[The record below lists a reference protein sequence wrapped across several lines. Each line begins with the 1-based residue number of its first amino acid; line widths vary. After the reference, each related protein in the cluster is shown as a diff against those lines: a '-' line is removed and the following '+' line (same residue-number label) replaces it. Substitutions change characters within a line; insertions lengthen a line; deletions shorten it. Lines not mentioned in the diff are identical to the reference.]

1 MNNGA
6 LISGA
11 RDYIKNLAQFLLVM
25 CALLNLP
32 ACSFF
37 SDSPSTLYIDPFTGY
52 ADYAE
57 GVFIRQNQ
65 ATSEIMM
72 LSEDDVDPY
81 AYEDLQEAEKEM
93 QIACELLN
101 EYAVREVE
109 GEPIG
114 LFFKKKVHNSVEGCE
129 YALRNVES
137 TLAKVNSTG
146 SGDHDPGNE

>member
-1 MNNGA
+1 MSSDA
-6 LISGA
+6 LISGLRSA
-11 RDYIKNLAQFLLVM
+11 AKNSIRILLTVCAFLM
-25 CALLNLP
+25 LP
-32 ACSFF
+32 ACSVF
-37 SDSPSTLYIDPFTGY
+37 SGTSNGRYFDPFTGY

-72 LSEDDVDPY
+72 LSEDDIDPY
-81 AYEDLQEAEKEM
+81 AYEDLLEAEKEM

-101 EYAVREVE
+101 EYAVKEVE
-109 GEPIG
+109 GESIG
-114 LFFKKKVHNSVEGCE
+114 LFFKKKVQNSVEGCE